1 MNFTRC
7 HQRREEDRSEFREAI
22 AEAAY
27 QLAET
32 GGMDAVSMRAIADR
46 IRYSVRT
53 VYLYFKDKEA
63 VLDAVRAKGFQELY
77 KLMMDADQRRRAA
90 GGSPRRGIYRLGEV
104 YLSFAADHPGLFSVM
119 YYRSP
124 DAMLFLPPGNAP
136 AFDTLV
142 AAVAEAFGQENARSA
157 ALCLWGMAHGLA
169 TIGRY
174 RQDVELS
181 EFGVMEEYRMGF
193 SALFGDCTGLEEEG
207 GSR

>member
-22 AEAAY
+22 ADAAY
-27 QLAET
+27 QLAEA

-63 VLDAVRAKGFQELY
+63 VLDAVREKGFQDLY
-77 KLMMDADQRRRAA
+77 KLMIDEDQRRRA
-90 GGSPRRGIYRLGEV
+90 GRGSPLSGLYRLGEV
-104 YLSFAADHPGLFSVM
+104 YLAYASAHPGLFSVM

-124 DAMLFLPPGNAP
+124 DAMLLLPPGNAP
-136 AFDTLV
+136 AFDILV
-142 AAVAEAFGQENARSA
+142 ATVTEAFGQENARSA

-174 RQDVELS
+174 GQDVELS
-181 EFGVMEEYRMGF
+181 EFGVMEEYRRGF
-193 SALFGDCTGLEEEG
+193 TALFGDSTGLEEEG